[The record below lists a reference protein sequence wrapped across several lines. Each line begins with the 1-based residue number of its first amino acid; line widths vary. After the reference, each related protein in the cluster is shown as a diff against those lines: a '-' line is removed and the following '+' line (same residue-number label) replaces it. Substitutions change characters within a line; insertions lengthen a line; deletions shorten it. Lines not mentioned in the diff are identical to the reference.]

1 MTSML
6 EIEYDDSALLES
18 LVEDIR
24 EFADGMEA
32 TDGEWGYSLR
42 KVKDTLAEEEVKR
55 PFVDCQLETVS
66 PQVCPQ

>member
-24 EFADGMEA
+24 EFADGMEVSE
-32 TDGEWGYSLR
+32 GKGGYSLR
-42 KVKDTLAEEEVKR
+42 KGRVT
-55 PFVDCQLETVS
+55 P
-66 PQVCPQ
+66 

>member
-32 TDGEWGYSLR
+32 TTGNW
-42 KVKDTLAEEEVKR
+42 DTASEK
-55 PFVDCQLETVS
+55 
-66 PQVCPQ
+66 

>member
-1 MTSML
+1 MV
-6 EIEYDDSALLES
+6 EIEYDDSAHLES

-24 EFADGMEA
+24 EFADGMVA

-42 KVKDTLAEEEVKR
+42 KVKDTLAKKKVKR
-55 PFVDCQLETVS
+55 PFVDRQFKTVS